1 MVERAQSWHPSAA
14 YLYTVHL
21 DGPSLAW
28 EYLRRNPDYQRDWQR
43 QGHEVPD
50 PQRWG
55 LRLFEDPQVDARSLQ
70 PVWQAEIDAAIPV
83 HVDDDPPADAAPFC
97 LWDIP
102 GHKCL
107 SDDGQQLRLTA
118 FVGGQVAR
126 LALARNLEDGM
137 PYAYAVHAG
146 RHCRGHWRAIAA
158 QLAVL
163 DAPPAV
169 AHPRPQRTAL
179 GHMRTLQLLDGILA
193 GASQREVAAAVFGD
207 HAVVEHWHAD
217 GDLRAQVRRLI
228 RRGHTLMRGGY
239 RRLLEIGT
247 AA

>member
-1 MVERAQSWHPSAA
+1 MAERSISWHPSAA

-43 QGHEVPD
+43 QVSAVPD

-70 PVWQAEIDAAIPV
+70 PVWQAGIDAAIPV
-83 HVDDDPPADAAPFC
+83 RVDDDPPADAPPFC
-97 LWDIP
+97 LWDLP
-102 GHKCL
+102 GHKRL
-107 SDDGQQLRLTA
+107 SDDGQQLRLTT

-126 LALARNLEDGM
+126 LALGRNLEDGM
-137 PYAYAVHAG
+137 PYSYAVRAG
-146 RHCRGHWRAIAA
+146 RQSSSRWRGIAA
-158 QLAVL
+158 QLALL
-163 DAPPAV
+163 DAPPVLAR
-169 AHPRPQRTAL
+169 PRPQRTAL
-179 GHMRTLQLLDGILA
+179 AHMRTLQGLDGVLA
-193 GASQREVAAAVFGD
+193 GASQREVASAVFGD

-239 RRLLEIGT
+239 RRLLEIGS